1 MHSVFDK
8 LGNEFSLEI
17 NEDVILSRSDHT
29 KIMNF
34 LYIITNWKKRKQKQN
49 THTHTQKKNEPN
61 KKTHKNPNPF
71 SPVHVPFMHL

>member
-34 LYIITNWKKRKQKQN
+34 LYKITNWKKRKQKQN
-49 THTHTQKKNEPN
+49 THTHTQKEPT
-61 KKTHKNPNPF
+61 KKKP
-71 SPVHVPFMHL
+71 

>member
-34 LYIITNWKKRKQKQN
+34 LYKITNWKKRKQKQN
-49 THTHTQKKNEPN
+49 THTHTHKKNQP
-61 KKTHKNPNPF
+61 KKNHKNSNPF